1 MAEIPARAVFTAT
14 TLWHFKVLA
23 SKQAAAFCSQTTL
36 SRTAC
41 LKESRDCPGRATQKD
56 GILKQRSFFF
66 PATAETEK
74 HAFSF
79 SPTPFKCFVAGPLNE
94 LQSFAAKAESGSL
107 S

>member
-1 MAEIPARAVFTAT
+1 MAEVPFFIVT
-14 TLWHFKVLA
+14 TLWHFKVCV

-41 LKESRDCPGRATQKD
+41 LKESEFALAGQPRKPALQNSTAFFLLR
-56 GILKQRSFFF
+56 LK
-66 PATAETEK
+66 TEK

-79 SPTPFKCFVAGPLNE
+79 TSTSFKCFVAGPLNE
-94 LQSFAAKAESGSL
+94 LQGFAAKAESGSL